1 MLSNQ
6 ALSRRSFLAATSC
19 FGAAVAF
26 AKLLPLPAL
35 GEDLAQDSR
44 IAQTPLVDKG
54 FASVRKMGNGVYATI
69 SDFSKGAQ
77 TICNG
82 GFLIGRDAA
91 LLIEGF
97 ASPAGAGFQMD
108 TLRTLSQV
116 PVRAALD
123 THYHFD
129 HSLGNAFYGAQN
141 IPVWAHARVA
151 PRIIESYVPLQ
162 GMERDKALAP
172 FEKRVQSAKNETERQ
187 RAQSDV
193 NAATAVWSLAN
204 GTVLALQPPAR
215 PREAPRDDGS
225 RRRLRC
231 PRDLPRPLRHRRHR
245 PCPRPEHRLYRRLAL
260 QRLVSGHLRR
270 LHFRLARDAREVRC
284 IRQRHSVR
292 SRPRPALRSGRHRPF
307 ALGLRR
313 PRRARGE
320 NVQGRRP
327 RRGSCPAVRRP
338 RKIQEFSDFR
348 LGLHRRPHYRQALRG
363 MERWAPVDP
372 WQDLNAHLCS
382 LARAKL

>member
-1 MLSNQ
+1 MDLLSASNPGHFLQGGSMLSNQ
-6 ALSRRSFLAATSC
+6 TLSRRSFLAATSC

-35 GEDLAQDSR
+35 GEDLAQDAR

-54 FASVRKMGNGVYATI
+54 FASVRKIGNGVYATI

-77 TICNG
+77 TICNVG
-82 GFLIGRDAA
+82 LLVGRYAA
-91 LLIEGF
+91 LLIEAF

-172 FEKRVQSAKNETERQ
+172 FEKRLQSAKNDTERQ

-204 GTVLALQPPAR
+204 GTVLALPNHPLDPGKLPVTIDLGGVSAVLDTYPGHSGTDVIARVPDQNIVFTGDLLFNAWYPVTFDAPFPPCA
-215 PREAPRDDGS
+215 
-225 RRRLRC
+225 
-231 PRDLPRPLRHRRHR
+231 
-245 PCPRPEHRLYRRLAL
+245 RRLA
-260 QRLVSGHLRR
+260 S
-270 LHFRLARDAREVRC
+270 
-284 IRQRHSVR
+284 S
-292 SRPRPALRSGRHRPF
+292 LRSTKALPSFPVTASSAGRK
-307 ALGLRR
+307 GLAC
-313 PRRARGE
+313 RARA
-320 NVQGRRP
+320 
-327 RRGSCPAVRRP
+327 ST
-338 RKIQEFSDFR
+338 
-348 LGLHRRPHYRQALRG
+348 
-363 MERWAPVDP
+363 
-372 WQDLNAHLCS
+372 
-382 LARAKL
+382 

>member
-6 ALSRRSFLAATSC
+6 TLSRRSFLAATSC

-35 GEDLAQDSR
+35 GEDLAQDAR

-54 FASVRKMGNGVYATI
+54 FASVRKIGNGVYATI
-69 SDFSKGAQ
+69 SDFSKGPQ

-108 TLRTLSQV
+108 TLRTLGQV

-129 HSLGNAFYGAQN
+129 HSLGNAFYGAQS

-204 GTVLALQPPAR
+204 GTVLALPNHPLDPGKLPVTMDLGGVSAVLETYPGHSGTDVIAR
-215 PREAPRDDGS
+215 VPDQNIVFTGDLLFNAWYPVTFDASISAWRATLGKFAAFDKDTLFVPGHGQLCGQEGIALSRSVFDDLAEHAEKMYKAGVPVEEAVQRYAV
-225 RRRLRC
+225 
-231 PRDLPRPLRHRRHR
+231 
-245 PCPRPEHRLYRRLAL
+245 PEK
-260 QRLVSGHLRR
+260 
-270 LHFRLARDAREVRC
+270 FKNFP
-284 IRQRHSVR
+284 I
-292 SRPRPALRSGRHRPF
+292 F
-307 ALGLRR
+307 AWGFTVG
-313 PRRARGE
+313 PT
-320 NVQGRRP
+320 
-327 RRGSCPAVRRP
+327 
-338 RKIQEFSDFR
+338 I
-348 LGLHRRPHYRQALRG
+348 
-363 MERWAPVDP
+363 
-372 WQDLNAHLCS
+372 
-382 LARAKL
+382 AKLYEEWKGGRP